1 MNPGKGKKMLPY
13 SNTCCPGDKS
23 KGMLPNYVD
32 ENEVN
37 ALLALSYIGNAI
49 SEHAGEPIWA
59 LSLIY
64 AVGTRE
70 SVDEA
75 S

>member
-1 MNPGKGKKMLPY
+1 MLSQTVTPVIRA
-13 SNTCCPGDKS
+13 GDKS
-23 KGMLPNYVD
+23 KGMLLNYVD
-32 ENEVN
+32 QNEGPVRLN
-37 ALLALSYIGNAI
+37 AMLAISYIGNAI
-49 SEHAGEPIWA
+49 SEHAGERIWA